1 MAEGYGKVSNISGY
15 DELRKVARSGERIV
29 DTQALLKKIKE
40 AKLLQKKAPKQG
52 PKERPKMIDRDRD
65 KIPDTIDADSRPQV
79 IQKLNQIYSK
89 GKEFVDEKV
98 IERAKN
104 IYNDIEDAQLRA
116 KYFKDL
122 EEQERQ
128 AGGVSEELETVSE
141 QRLRLL
147 EANKEAP
154 ISEEIPDSEQVTYEN
169 RLKGAK
175 ADVQESIKD
184 IKSAP
189 GELAKDFKEQIADPI
204 DRGLR
209 TSPNLRLLKRGVL
222 PMTMM
227 KRGEIYELLGEV
239 LTNQDLSEEDRQR
252 MISDIQQEL
261 RYSSSMAGSREGT
274 EQRPRPI
281 ADKIKKLFEKPEPK
295 DAFIKDDVE
304 GSGTKDDPIEGEEVS
319 VTTKEEEPGLRRRI
333 MRERPGKR
341 LQESVDAQQNEETQD
356 NPKQKAVIDTIKK
369 FEGGN
374 RSDTHNNPGA
384 VIYTPGMEKLAE
396 ELGISIEKG
405 KEFKGSDGREYNT
418 IQFANKDD
426 GAKLLSRLIE
436 TKISDPKFNNFT
448 SKEDV
453 KKFVEEY
460 TGLDADSSTVKNYT
474 DDMWKNINKIK
485 GGMASLSRRRSY
497 ETNPNE
503 R

>member
-1 MAEGYGKVSNISGY
+1 MADSYGKVSNISGY

-40 AKLLQKKAPKQG
+40 SKLLQKKRPVQG
-52 PKERPKMIDRDRD
+52 PEERPEMIDRDRD

-89 GKEFVDEKV
+89 GKKTVDEKI
-98 IERAKN
+98 IEPAKKVA
-104 IYNDIEDAQLRA
+104 YDIEDAQLRA
-116 KYFKDL
+116 KYLKDL
-122 EEQERQ
+122 EEQERLASGESAEVETQ
-128 AGGVSEELETVSE
+128 AEFQARMDAKRKQDNPPV
-141 QRLRLL
+141 
-147 EANKEAP
+147 
-154 ISEEIPDSEQVTYEN
+154 SEEIPDSEQVTYEN

-175 ADVQESIKD
+175 ADVQESVKD
-184 IKSAP
+184 LRDAP
-189 GELAKDFKEQIADPI
+189 GQFKKDFKEQIADPI

-239 LTNQDLSEEDRQR
+239 LNNQDLSEEDRNR
-252 MISDIQQEL
+252 MIGDIQQEL

-274 EQRPRPI
+274 EQRPNPVR
-281 ADKIKKLFEKPEPK
+281 DRIKRLFDKPEPRDPMLMDEIVIRPEE
-295 DAFIKDDVE
+295 DAPQSKL
-304 GSGTKDDPIEGEEVS
+304 K
-319 VTTKEEEPGLRRRI
+319 
-333 MRERPGKR
+333 RPGQR
-341 LQESVDAQQNEETQD
+341 LQEAVDALRNQETQD

-384 VIYTPGMEKLAE
+384 VIYTPGMEKIAE
-396 ELGISIEKG
+396 ELGISIERG

-418 IQFANKDD
+418 IQFATKDD
-426 GAKLLSRLIE
+426 GAALLSRLIE
-436 TKISDPKFNNFT
+436 TKMSDPKFNNFT
-448 SKEDV
+448 SKDDV

-474 DDMWKNINKIK
+474 DDMWKNMSKIK
-485 GGMASLSRRRSY
+485 GGFISMRS
-497 ETNPNE
+497 N
-503 R
+503 

>member
-1 MAEGYGKVSNISGY
+1 MADSYGKVSNISGY

-40 AKLLQKKAPKQG
+40 SRKPKLG

-89 GKEFVDEKV
+89 GKKTVDEKI
-98 IERAKN
+98 IEPAKKAA
-104 IYNDIEDAQLRA
+104 YDIEDAQLRA
-116 KYFKDL
+116 KYLKDL
-122 EEQERQ
+122 EEQERLASGESAEVETKAEFQ
-128 AGGVSEELETVSE
+128 ARMDAKRKQDNPPV
-141 QRLRLL
+141 
-147 EANKEAP
+147 
-154 ISEEIPDSEQVTYEN
+154 SEEIPDSEQVTYEN

-239 LTNQDLSEEDRQR
+239 LNNQDISEEDRNK
-252 MISDIQQEL
+252 MIADIQQEL

-274 EQRPRPI
+274 EQRPNPVR
-281 ADKIKKLFEKPEPK
+281 DRIKRLFDTGEESEE
-295 DAFIKDDVE
+295 DNVE
-304 GSGTKDDPIEGEEVS
+304 GSGTKTDPIQGEEVS
-319 VTTKEEEPGLRRRI
+319 VTATD
-333 MRERPGKR
+333 
-341 LQESVDAQQNEETQD
+341 DAQQNEGTQD

-384 VIYTPGMEKLAE
+384 VIYTPGMEKIAE
-396 ELGISIEKG
+396 ELGISIERG

-418 IQFANKDD
+418 IQFASKDD
-426 GAKLLSRLIE
+426 GAALLSKLIE
-436 TKISDPKFNNFT
+436 TKMSDPKFNNFT
-448 SKEDV
+448 SKDDV

-460 TGLDADSSTVKNYT
+460 TGLDADSSTVNNYT
-474 DDMWKNINKIK
+474 DDMWKNMSKIK
-485 GGMASLSRRRSY
+485 GGFISMRS
-497 ETNPNE
+497 N
-503 R
+503 

>member
-1 MAEGYGKVSNISGY
+1 MADSYGKVSNISGY

-40 AKLLQKKAPKQG
+40 SRKPKLG
-52 PKERPKMIDRDRD
+52 PKERPEMIDRDRD
-65 KIPDTIDADSRPQV
+65 KITDTIDADSRPQV
-79 IQKLNQIYSK
+79 IQKLNQIYNK
-89 GKEFVDEKV
+89 GKDAVEKGKDYIDDKL
-98 IERAKN
+98 IEPAKRVA
-104 IYNDIEDAQLRA
+104 YDIEDAQLRA
-116 KYFKDL
+116 KYLKDL
-122 EEQERQ
+122 EEQERLASGESSEVETKAEFQ
-128 AGGVSEELETVSE
+128 ARMDAKRKQDNPPV
-141 QRLRLL
+141 
-147 EANKEAP
+147 
-154 ISEEIPDSEQVTYEN
+154 SEEIPDSEQVTYEN
-169 RLKGAK
+169 RLKGVA
-175 ADVQESIKD
+175 ADVKESAKD
-184 IKSAP
+184 LRDAP
-189 GELAKDFKEQIADPI
+189 GQFKKDFKEQVADPI

-239 LTNQDLSEEDRQR
+239 LNNQDLSEEDRNR
-252 MISDIQQEL
+252 MIGDIQQEL

-274 EQRPRPI
+274 EQRPNPVR
-281 ADKIKKLFEKPEPK
+281 DRIKRLFDTGEEREEES
-295 DAFIKDDVE
+295 VE
-304 GSGTKDDPIEGEEVS
+304 GSGTKTDPIEGEEVVIS
-319 VTTKEEEPGLRRRI
+319 AQIDAPKLNI
-333 MRERPGKR
+333 KRPGQR
-341 LQESVDAQQNEETQD
+341 FQQTQTDDAQQNQETQD

-396 ELGISIEKG
+396 ELGISIERG
-405 KEFKGSDGREYNT
+405 KEFEGSDGREYNT

-474 DDMWKNINKIK
+474 DDMWKNMNKIK

>member
-29 DTQALLKKIKE
+29 DTQALLKKIKD

-98 IERAKN
+98 IEPAKKVA
-104 IYNDIEDAQLRA
+104 YDIEDAQLRA
-116 KYFKDL
+116 KYLKDL
-122 EEQERQ
+122 EEQERLASGESAEVETQ
-128 AGGVSEELETVSE
+128 AEFQARMDAKRKQDNPPV
-141 QRLRLL
+141 
-147 EANKEAP
+147 
-154 ISEEIPDSEQVTYEN
+154 SEEIPDSEQVTYEN
-169 RLKGAK
+169 RLKGVA
-175 ADVQESIKD
+175 ADVKESAKD
-184 IKSAP
+184 LRDAP
-189 GELAKDFKEQIADPI
+189 GKFAKDFKEQIADPI

-239 LTNQDLSEEDRQR
+239 LNNQDLSEEDRNR
-252 MISDIQQEL
+252 MIGDIQQEL

-274 EQRPRPI
+274 EQRPNPVR
-281 ADKIKKLFEKPEPK
+281 DRIKRLFDTGEESEE
-295 DAFIKDDVE
+295 DSVE

-319 VTTKEEEPGLRRRI
+319 VTAKEETPGLRRRI

-426 GAKLLSRLIE
+426 GAKLLSKLIE
-436 TKISDPKFNNFT
+436 NKISDPKYNNFT

-474 DDMWKNINKIK
+474 DDMWKNMNKIK
-485 GGMASLSRRRSY
+485 GGMFSMSRRRSY

>member
-1 MAEGYGKVSNISGY
+1 MADSYGKVSNISGY

-29 DTQALLKKIKE
+29 DTQALLKKIKD
-40 AKLLQKKAPKQG
+40 AKVMRNQRKSIAMSDKQKANINKPRAKD
-52 PKERPKMIDRDRD
+52 I
-65 KIPDTIDADSRPQV
+65 
-79 IQKLNQIYSK
+79 
-89 GKEFVDEKV
+89 VDEKLTQIYLKGKDVVEKGKDFIDDKV
-98 IERAKN
+98 IQPAKN

-116 KYFKDL
+116 KYLKDL
-122 EEQERQ
+122 EEQERLASGESAEVETKAEFQ
-128 AGGVSEELETVSE
+128 ARIDAKRKQDNPPV
-141 QRLRLL
+141 
-147 EANKEAP
+147 
-154 ISEEIPDSEQVTYEN
+154 SEEIPDSEQVTYEN

-189 GELAKDFKEQIADPI
+189 GEFAKDFKEQIADPI

-281 ADKIKKLFEKPEPK
+281 ADKIKKLFEKPEPRNAFEMDEVVVRPEK
-295 DAFIKDDVE
+295 DAPQSKL
-304 GSGTKDDPIEGEEVS
+304 K
-319 VTTKEEEPGLRRRI
+319 
-333 MRERPGKR
+333 RPGQR
-341 LQESVDAQQNEETQD
+341 LQEAVDALRNQETQD
-356 NPKQKAVIDTIKK
+356 SPKQKAVIDTIKK

-396 ELGISIEKG
+396 ELGISIERG

-436 TKISDPKFNNFT
+436 TKISDPKYNNFT
-448 SKEDV
+448 SKDDV

-474 DDMWKNINKIK
+474 DDMWKNMSKIK
-485 GGMASLSRRRSY
+485 GGFISMRS
-497 ETNPNE
+497 N
-503 R
+503 